1 MKFTLLFRSK
11 RVRFAKHI
19 SARTLVSSTVLFSL
33 LLIISSRSTENLD
46 ESLATVSY
54 VKTGLIA
61 EQGRVKQV
69 HQQAVEQLR
78 IVKSQLASMEAR
90 LREID
95 LLSQSVAEQAG
106 IEYPKNPVMSALL
119 EIDEDID
126 ATHPLLFDIKQLDD
140 NLSDKVKQLQAL
152 ESVLLGH
159 HIQDISE
166 VAGKPVSSGW
176 LSSYYGVRNDPFS
189 GKAAMHKGLDFAGKE
204 GDPVIA
210 TGAGLVTWAGERSGY
225 GYMVEIDHG
234 NGLVSRYGHNAELAV
249 QMGDL
254 VTKGQVVASMGSTGR
269 STGAHVHYEV
279 LRDGQTNRPVT
290 VCLLSNSITQM

>member
-279 LRDGQTNRPVT
+279 LRDGKPIDPLPFVY
-290 VCLLSNSITQM
+290 